1 MNQTPQSNV
10 PHTFLAA
17 SSIKRLREE
26 RGLTQ
31 RALAESLGVTDKA
44 VSKWE
49 SGRGLPDISLV
60 EPLAQRLGISV
71 AELLAG
77 DIRANANRAGNMLK
91 GVFYVCP
98 ICGNVV
104 HALGEGSFSCCGST
118 MFPQEAE
125 EPDADHAFS
134 IERIEDDWY
143 VTLDHPMTKDHYI
156 SFVAYGWHL
165 PQEALSR
172 AIGATAFSYHR
183 TRQNVPLLQ
192 PARTLCFADASQVKA
207 RCPPDAP
214 APTSCGGIVPE
225 SAGLEP
231 KQELFHRNLGGRL
244 EARWGRI
251 VI

>member
-10 PHTFLAA
+10 LQTFLAA
-17 SSIKRLREE
+17 SAIKRLREE

-134 IERIEDDWY
+134 IERVEDDWY

-156 SFVAYGWHL
+156 SFVAYTTMDGICLKSSIPSNWCSRDFISQGAAECISTATSMDSL
-165 PQEALSR
+165 FCQRLASKNSLS
-172 AIGATAFSYHR
+172 
-183 TRQNVPLLQ
+183 
-192 PARTLCFADASQVKA
+192 A
-207 RCPPDAP
+207 RCPCAN
-214 APTSCGGIVPE
+214 
-225 SAGLEP
+225 
-231 KQELFHRNLGGRL
+231 EL
-244 EARWGRI
+244 RWNSS
-251 VI
+251 